1 LAHIHEKPLILV
13 TGFEPFGGNTINPT
27 ELILKSLIK
36 KYDSSKTYEF
46 LLLPVDYERGPKVLI
61 HQLRSKKYDAWLGL
75 GQAGGRSKISLE
87 RVAINW
93 KEKDFNLNSDENH
106 FSPGPLIENSP
117 AAFIHQGDLK
127 NLKLKLIESSI
138 PAEISLTAGSYVC
151 NAVYYFAMKEQI
163 NSLFVHVPFIP
174 EQKQAG
180 QPTLT
185 LEQEILATEILIKNI
200 C

>member
-1 LAHIHEKPLILV
+1 M
-13 TGFEPFGGNTINPT
+13 
-27 ELILKSLIK
+27 K
-36 KYDSSKTYEF
+36 KKIYSDTHDF
-46 LLLPVDYERGPKVLI
+46 LLLPVDYVLGPQTLI
-61 HQLRSKKYDAWLGL
+61 NQLRSKKYEAWLGL

-93 KEKDFNLNSDENH
+93 KEKDFNQISNDVH
-106 FSPGPLIENSP
+106 FSPGPLVENSP
-117 AAFIHQGDLK
+117 AAYIHQGDLK
-127 NLKLKLIESSI
+127 KLKQMLTDNNI

-163 NSLFVHVPFIP
+163 KSLFVHVPYIP
-174 EQKQAG
+174 EQNQSG